1 MFEIYQGDGA
11 PSLQWMADNW
21 NWFDIPRQFQDG
33 SGWNTHGIRYCDD
46 HDYMNVQYGAKR
58 SIVRSSHTFFV
69 ATLAGL
75 IYTMD
80 MDYVT
85 KMSFNKD
92 KDLVF
97 VKKADMLWGETEHV
111 YEMHH
116 LEQMVPSPV
125 TAMKNMTANDPNG
138 ILTIQDMAEKEYLK
152 FYKDTKYWN
161 MDLRDEFMNETRGLW
176 DTTHADKRIGRIF
189 QSTGSTNSTD
199 FELTMAKVDA
209 EMAQAVKKHGRVE
222 LPSSHIEEF
231 YDRINQEKKNIVA
244 RA

>member
-1 MFEIYQGDGA
+1 
-11 PSLQWMADNW
+11 
-21 NWFDIPRQFQDG
+21 
-33 SGWNTHGIRYCDD
+33 
-46 HDYMNVQYGAKR
+46 MNIQYGAKR

-85 KMSFNKD
+85 KMTFNKD

-97 VKKADMLWGETEHV
+97 VKKPDMLWGETEHV

-125 TAMKNMTANDPNG
+125 TAMKNMSANDPNG
-138 ILTIQDMAEKEYLK
+138 ILTIQDMAEKEYMK

-161 MDLRDEFMNETRGLW
+161 MDLREEFMNETRGLW
-176 DTTHADKRIGRIF
+176 ETTHADKR
-189 QSTGSTNSTD
+189 
-199 FELTMAKVDA
+199 
-209 EMAQAVKKHGRVE
+209 
-222 LPSSHIEEF
+222 
-231 YDRINQEKKNIVA
+231 
-244 RA
+244 